1 MDFDKLNNW
10 LTLLAN
16 VGVVIGLFALIAELN
31 HSSRL
36 AEVDAYQSRM
46 NEIQN
51 LTIQYAFSS
60 NFPEILLKYQSEG
73 IGSLTP
79 AEESRVSAWYHTI
92 LRQMQGQY
100 YQWQQGFLVRQ
111 VIDDSLTAVENE
123 YYAAWSEFG
132 LLNRLEIPEWR
143 SEIMSRVQ

>member
-1 MDFDKLNNW
+1 MDFDKMNQW
-10 LTLLAN
+10 LTLIAN

-51 LTIQYAFSS
+51 LAIQFAFSDD
-60 NFPEILLKYQSEG
+60 FPEILLRYRSEG
-73 IGSLTP
+73 IDSLTP
-79 AEESRVSAWYHTI
+79 AEESRVSSWYHTI

-111 VIDDSLTAVENE
+111 VIVDSLTAVENE
-123 YYAAWSEFG
+123 YYDAWSDFG

-143 SEIMSRVQ
+143 AEIMSLVQ

>member
-1 MDFDKLNNW
+1 MNFDKLNNW
-10 LTLLAN
+10 LTLIAN

-51 LTIQYAFSS
+51 LTIQYAFS
-60 NFPEILLKYQSEG
+60 NDFPEILLRYQSEG
-73 IGSLTP
+73 FNSLTP
-79 AEESRVSAWYHTI
+79 SEASRVSAWYNTI

-111 VIDDSLTAVENE
+111 VIDDSLAAVENE
-123 YYAAWSEFG
+123 YYAAWSEFE

-143 SEIMSRVQ
+143 AEIMSRIQ